1 MGSRKFSLFDP
12 ARAIT
17 VRIILFIFLISLFSF
32 SCARKPLPQKPLDK
46 DVSISKDKNVRV
58 SLQSLSVIKTQEILG
73 DELLFVGAMGII
85 EGEKVRPVQVVTS
98 FLGKV
103 KKGQVIRLDTI
114 KALAVRLKPG
124 QKASLQLTLF
134 EIEDYQPTKK
144 WVNRF
149 NTLSGVLALP
159 LALTSAENPVAWF
172 LWGMKAGSLGLDWV
186 SELDMKDILGV
197 SETQWDYETV
207 SPSFRNGKWIGGRKF
222 IDAYEYRYQIQIN
235 VD

>member
-1 MGSRKFSLFDP
+1 MGPRQFSLFDP
-12 ARAIT
+12 ARTSA
-17 VRIILFIFLISLFSF
+17 VRIVLFLFLITLF
-32 SCARKPLPQKPLDK
+32 SCARKSTPQQVVAPVEKTT
-46 DVSISKDKNVRV
+46 RV
-58 SLQSLSVIKTQEILG
+58 SLKTLTVNKTQEMLG
-73 DELLFVGAMGII
+73 DKLVLVGALGII
-85 EGEKVRPVQVVTS
+85 ENGKVRPVQVFS
-98 FLGKV
+98 SYLGKV

-114 KALAVRLKPG
+114 KALEIRLQSG
-124 QKASLQLTLF
+124 QKASFQLSLF

-149 NTLSGVLALP
+149 NSVSGVLALP

-186 SELDMKDILGV
+186 SELDVKDLLGV
-197 SETQWDYETV
+197 SETQWDYESGV
-207 SPSFRNGKWIGGRKF
+207 SSTRTGKWVGGRKF

>member
-1 MGSRKFSLFDP
+1 LGARQFSLFDP
-12 ARAIT
+12 ARTSA
-17 VRIILFIFLISLFSF
+17 VRIILFLFLITLF
-32 SCARKPLPQKPLDK
+32 SCARKSTPQQVVAPVEKTT
-46 DVSISKDKNVRV
+46 RV
-58 SLQSLSVIKTQEILG
+58 SLKTLTVNKTQEMLG
-73 DELLFVGAMGII
+73 DELVLVGALGVI
-85 EGEKVRPVQVVTS
+85 ENGKVRPVQVFS
-98 FLGKV
+98 SYLGKV

-114 KALAVRLKPG
+114 KALEIRLQSG
-124 QKASLQLTLF
+124 QKASFQLSLF

-149 NTLSGVLALP
+149 NSVSGVLALP

-186 SELDMKDILGV
+186 SELDVKDLLGV
-197 SETQWDYETV
+197 SETQWDYESGISST
-207 SPSFRNGKWIGGRKF
+207 RNGKWVGGRKF